1 MQVKDYE
8 FIYNINALF
17 DRKIIV
23 YGAGKYGRK
32 MLALLHNISLEADCF
47 CDKNPS
53 QEQVLNY
60 SVISL
65 DELKDKTDHED
76 CFIIIA
82 SWDYCDEI
90 LLDMEQKKIDAYIC
104 TWYGLKTGIELHID
118 DLRFP
123 TEFRTDFSIRKKL
136 WFQNYN
142 AYHDLDIL
150 LQLNL
155 NPHAIFVYQPAKV
168 GSTTVKQ
175 TLIHENIDAVGSH
188 LLMRATNVEIVDQAA
203 AYIADRIKADGVKII
218 TLVREPVARALS
230 YFMNGFTSWYIS
242 DVCKSF
248 DLQKEASEWITNILN
263 ENEEFKW
270 FDKELKELT
279 GIDIFQYP
287 FDKENGYAW
296 IKEGNIEILVLKLE
310 KLNNN
315 AQVIQEFVGRKEKIT
330 LKNWNVGEAK
340 PYKHIY
346 QALKK
351 DIKIPVQVMKD
362 QYENNTWVDHFYTVE
377 EKEAFRD
384 KWDSNILK

>member
-8 FIYNINALF
+8 FIYDINVLF
-17 DRKIIV
+17 EKKIII

-32 MLALLHNISLEADCF
+32 MLDLIHKISLEVDCF
-47 CDKNPS
+47 CDKNIDR
-53 QEQVLNY
+53 EQDFY
-60 SVISL
+60 YPVISL
-65 DELKDKTDHED
+65 DELKDKTDKED
-76 CFIIIA
+76 CFIVIA

-90 LLDMEQKKIDAYIC
+90 LLDLQQKNINAYVC

-123 TEFRTDFSIRKKL
+123 AEFRTDFNFRKKL

-188 LLMRATNVEIVDQAA
+188 SLMRVTNVELVDQAS
-203 AYIADRIKADGVKII
+203 AYIAGRLKEDGVKII

-230 YFMNGFTSWYIS
+230 YFMNGFTAWYIS

-248 DLQKEASEWITNILN
+248 DIRTEAAAWISNILN
-263 ENEEFKW
+263 ENEEFAW
-270 FDKELKELT
+270 FDKEIKELT

-287 FDKENGYAW
+287 FDKENGYTW

-310 KLNNN
+310 KLNEN
-315 AQVIQEFVGRKEKIT
+315 AQVIQNFVGRKQKIT
-330 LKNWNVGEAK
+330 LTNYNIGNAK
-340 PYKHIY
+340 PYKYIY
-346 QALKK
+346 DSLKK
-351 DIKIPVQVMKD
+351 DIKIPAQVIKN
-362 QYENNTWVDHFYTVE
+362 QYVNNIWVDHFYTAE
-377 EKEAFRD
+377 EKEAFWA
-384 KWDSNILK
+384 KWNSNILE